1 MNTNPDHETLMLW
14 LEDELSEDTRQQ
26 LDTWAADQPQW
37 LEKREA
43 ARQWRH
49 QLRRTMA
56 AEEIPYGDFFQS
68 RLMRTIEQGRA
79 ESERAAP
86 VTHAPVSPWRKFWL
100 PASVAAA
107 MVLGFLG
114 GSLWQEKPHRAKTL
128 VTYTPEEGVKA
139 EFFETSPA
147 EGTVIVLNGMP
158 ALPDSFVSTET
169 ASHEPQHLH
178 EPVERQ
184 KETATLVAP

>member
-1 MNTNPDHETLMLW
+1 MNPDNETLLLW
-14 LEDELSEDTRQQ
+14 LEDELPQDQQ
-26 LDTWAADQPQW
+26 TKIDAWAADQPIW
-37 LEKREA
+37 REKRES
-43 ARQWRH
+43 ARQWRAQMSRAISLDVLPH
-49 QLRRTMA
+49 
-56 AEEIPYGDFFQS
+56 GDFFQS
-68 RLMRTIEQGRA
+68 RLMRSIEQSRIDAERA
-79 ESERAAP
+79 EPAA
-86 VTHAPVSPWRKFWL
+86 VRVSPWKKFWL

-107 MVLGFLG
+107 MVVGFLG
-114 GSLWQEKPHRAKTL
+114 GTQWQAGPDRAKTL

-147 EGTVIVLNGMP
+147 EGTVIVLNGVA

-169 ASHEPQHLH
+169 TSNEPQHLN